1 MLESDSKGLLIKVMS
16 YLNQLPLN
24 VVTTKLY
31 EVTSIIASGLVYKG
45 REILL
50 FIFGDSDVKT
60 LFPRCTLS
68 LES

>member
-1 MLESDSKGLLIKVMS
+1 MT

-31 EVTSIIASGLVYKG
+31 EATSIISSGLVCKG
-45 REILL
+45 REILLL

-60 LFPRCTLS
+60 LFPRSTLS